1 MPARDRRPQ
10 TSGFTLVELV
20 TVIVLISAI
29 AGVTAFL
36 IAKPFEGA
44 TDMSRR
50 AELTDEAHLAL
61 NLMAQ
66 DIRTA
71 LPNSVRTKTD
81 GDFEGVEVVTTRTGG
96 RYRRLP
102 APGGG
107 GEPLRRNET
116 TDTFD
121 AIGGLPD
128 ITEVDKNTGSA
139 GVDCA
144 QGNGYCVNVFN
155 TGDDQF
161 DVYKGVNIAKITN
174 ATSDKISYN
183 NDGKNDPAF
192 DAHSPN
198 QRFFVIDDVVSFVC
212 NTTTEEL
219 RHRATYGL
227 KEEQPVKSSKFSDF
241 SEGTSRLM
249 ARDVQDCSFTYDDTA
264 PSTRS
269 GLVTLDI
276 TIARDGETVRLLKQV
291 HVLNAP

>member
-1 MPARDRRPQ
+1 MRARARRPAPR
-10 TSGFTLVELV
+10 GFTLVELV

-44 TDMSRR
+44 ADMSRR

-96 RYRRLP
+96 RYRRLRAPDGDGKPLQLNQTDGIFDVLGELP
-102 APGGG
+102 ASDEKIVSDDNDSG
-107 GEPLRRNET
+107 
-116 TDTFD
+116 DTNC
-121 AIGGLPD
+121 A
-128 ITEVDKNTGSA
+128 NGS
-139 GVDCA
+139 GD
-144 QGNGYCVNVFN
+144 CVNVFN

-161 DVYKGVNIAKITN
+161 DVYAGANIAKILP
-174 ATSDKISYN
+174 ASTSDLIDYAN
-183 NDGKNDPAF
+183 GGTTPAF
-192 DAHSPN
+192 DAHSPS

-219 RHRATYGL
+219 QRHAGYGL
-227 KEEQPVKSSKFSDF
+227 NDSQQVPPTG
-241 SEGTSRLM
+241 GTSRLM

-291 HVLNAP
+291 HVLNTP